1 MLLHENEFKKH
12 IDAPDLSQKN
22 INKLY
27 ATLRNK
33 IKKLINYG
41 VKNLQ
46 EPLGYHNEGEI
57 TLIEIDESKE

>member
-1 MLLHENEFKKH
+1 MNVLNNIRANKTFIEFNEFKKH

-41 VKNLQ
+41 VKNL
-46 EPLGYHNEGEI
+46 
-57 TLIEIDESKE
+57 